1 MSATRAQV
9 VTPRLVLG
17 LALMAFGTLFLLDEL
32 RIVDFDDIFR
42 WWPVIPV
49 AVGLT
54 MIARPAGTASR
65 AFGTLLAV
73 FGVWQLLYD
82 FDFIDFEFWDAWP
95 LLLIGAGAWVVW
107 RSLSESDEP
116 FLGPKATRAP
126 IAPAAPAGTARP
138 AGTMGGASAAASAGA
153 VDDPVAGGS
162 NEDNLSAFAFIG
174 HVEKSTTSKSFHT
187 ADLTAIMGGCTIDL
201 RAADVGPDG
210 AVIDAF
216 AFWGGIKIIVPDD
229 WDVTNKVLPLLGG
242 SEDTSRATPG
252 STKQVL
258 VRGSA
263 IMGGVEITNHP
274 YEE

>member
-1 MSATRAQV
+1 MSTTKVQV

-42 WWPVIPV
+42 WWPLIPL
-49 AVGLT
+49 AVGVT

-82 FDFIDFEFWDAWP
+82 FDLIDFEFWDAWP
-95 LLLIGAGAWVVW
+95 LLLIGTGAWVVW
-107 RSLSESDEP
+107 RSMSESDQP
-116 FLGPKATRAP
+116 FLGPKVP
-126 IAPAAPAGTARP
+126 IAPAAPRGGHSEHESADAGT
-138 AGTMGGASAAASAGA
+138 
-153 VDDPVAGGS
+153 GS

-174 HVEKSTTSKSFHT
+174 HVAKSTTSKSFHT

-216 AFWGGIKIIVPDD
+216 AFWGGIKIIVPTD

-242 SEDTSRATPG
+242 SEDSSRATPG
-252 STKQVL
+252 SSKQVL

-263 IMGGVEITNHP
+263 IMGGIEITNTP
-274 YEE
+274 DED